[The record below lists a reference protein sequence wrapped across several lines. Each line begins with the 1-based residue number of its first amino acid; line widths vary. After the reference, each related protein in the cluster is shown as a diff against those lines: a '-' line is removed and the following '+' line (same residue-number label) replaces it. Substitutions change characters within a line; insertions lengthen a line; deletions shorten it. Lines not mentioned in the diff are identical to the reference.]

1 MRRNRR
7 FSIMLLILI
16 MGVSTLLSGA
26 ASAGIGT
33 EKVKVI
39 IAFHEQPGPAEE
51 AMIRAFGGSVKFT
64 YNIVPAIAAT
74 VPQAALEGL
83 SRNPK
88 VKLIEADVEIHA
100 LGETLPWGV
109 DRIDAELVHK
119 AGNIGEGIKVAVIDS
134 GVDYTHDDL
143 EGLVVGGYDFVNND
157 HDPFD
162 DNGHG
167 THVAGTI
174 AAVNNEIGVIGVAPG
189 VDIYALKVLDASGSG
204 SFSNIIAAL
213 NWCVLN
219 GIKVTNNSY
228 GSSVDPGITVQ
239 EAFNNSYGKGIL
251 HIASAGNSGKANGRG
266 DNVGFPAQYDSVMA
280 VAATDSND
288 ARAYFSST
296 GPDVEI
302 AAPGVAILSTVP
314 GGGYESWS
322 GTSMASPHVAGVAA
336 LVMASNSGI
345 SNVAVRERLVSTAE
359 DLGVT
364 GRDTWFGYG
373 LVDADKA
380 VGITTTPDPNTAPE
394 VIISSPAN
402 SSTFDFGTAI
412 YFSGSASDI
421 ENGDLSD
428 SIIWTSSIDGQIGIG
443 ESFTRVLSSGTHTIT
458 AKVTDSGGMTDEARI
473 LITVDES
480 TLPSENI
487 TVSNLIGSSSTVN
500 KNFWKAQVVATV
512 NPVLSGAVVTG
523 TFGSLTVSGTTDGS
537 GTCTLSSGNISKTI
551 GSIVFELDSV
561 TLNGYTYSTPTI
573 STSITIQN
581 PLQK

>member
-1 MRRNRR
+1 MRRNKR
-7 FSIMLLILI
+7 FSILLLILI
-16 MGVSTLLSGA
+16 MLVSTLLSGA
-26 ASAGIGT
+26 SSTGIGA

-51 AMIRAFGGSVKFT
+51 GLIRAFGGSVKFT
-64 YNIVPAIAAT
+64 YTIVPAIAAT
-74 VPQAALEGL
+74 VPQVALEGL

-119 AGNIGEGIKVAVIDS
+119 AGNTGEGIKVAVIDS

-219 GIKVTNNSY
+219 GIKVTNNSF
-228 GSSVDPGITVQ
+228 GSSVDPGATVQ
-239 EAFNNSYGKGIL
+239 DAFIRSYNAGIL

-336 LVMASNSGI
+336 LIMASNSGI

-500 KNFWKAQVVATV
+500 KNFWKAQVVATLD
-512 NPVLSGAVVTG
+512 PARSGAVVTG
-523 TFGSLTVSGTTDGS
+523 TFGGLTVSATTDTS
-537 GTCTLSSGNISKTI
+537 GKCTLSSGNISIKTSQI
-551 GSIVFELDSV
+551 NFQLGNV
-561 TLNGYTYSTPTI
+561 TLTGYAYTPPASTTITI
-573 STSITIQN
+573 SK
-581 PLQK
+581 P